1 MTRSSLPVA
10 AVTAAAAA
18 LLLAACGGGS
28 NSSDKISSSDS
39 PTGSASATATTASPT
54 QAAGPTAPKFD
65 LPSDIKINFDGFDS
79 SDPTKKAA
87 LKDATYAA
95 TAVVEFTAR
104 VYTKEPA
111 FFKRFW
117 TGEHGAEFADSLI
130 AQGKDGSVVTGT
142 FNYYKPVVKTL
153 STGNLA
159 VQYCEDQRKAYGKD
173 AKTGKVDV
181 TTPSLEDFNLW
192 TLTMTK
198 SSTGEWQAYDHTWQN
213 GAKQCQIA

>member
-10 AVTAAAAA
+10 AVTAAAAV

-28 NSSDKISSSDS
+28 NGSDKIDASDS
-39 PTGSASATATTASPT
+39 PTASATASATTASPT
-54 QAAGPTAPKFD
+54 QAAGPGAPSFD
-65 LPSDIKINFDGFDS
+65 LPSDIKVNFDGFDS

-95 TAVVEFTAR
+95 TAVVAFTAKT
-104 VYTKEPA
+104 YTKEPA

-130 AQGKDGSVVTGT
+130 SQGKGGSVVTGT
-142 FNYYKPVVKTL
+142 FDYYKPVVKKL
-153 STGNLA
+153 VTGNLS

-173 AKTGKVDV
+173 AKTGKVNV
-181 TTPSLEDFNLW
+181 TTPSLADFNLW

>member
-54 QAAGPTAPKFD
+54 QAAGPDAPKFAI
-65 LPSDIKINFDGFDS
+65 PSDIKVNFDGFDS

-95 TAVVEFTAR
+95 LAVIEFEAKD
-104 VYTKEPA
+104 YTKEPA
-111 FFKRFW
+111 NFKRFW
-117 TGEHGAEFADSLI
+117 TDEHGAEFADSII
-130 AQGKDGSVVTGT
+130 AQNKDGSVITGT
-142 FNYYKPVVKTL
+142 YNYYKPVVKTL

-159 VQYCEDQRKAYGKD
+159 VQYCEDQRKGYSKD
-173 AKTGKVDV
+173 AKTGKVNV
-181 TTPSLEDFNLW
+181 TTPSLNDFNLW
-192 TLTMTK
+192 TLSMTK
-198 SSTGEWQAYDHTWQN
+198 TNGEWVAYDHTWQH
-213 GAKQCQIA
+213 GAKQCQIS